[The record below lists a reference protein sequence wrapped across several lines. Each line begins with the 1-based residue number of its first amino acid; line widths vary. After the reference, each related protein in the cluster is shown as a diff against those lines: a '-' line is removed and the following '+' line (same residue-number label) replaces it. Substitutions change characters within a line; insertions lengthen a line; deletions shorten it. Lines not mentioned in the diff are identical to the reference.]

1 MPAVEEV
8 IAVVLVADINIVRV
22 IPVVTPISWP
32 RVDQAE
38 PVPFV
43 LEAGEPADNHEWE
56 ASNPE
61 TVTCAEESAVTRLR
75 DAVAVVSAAL
85 LPAPVIRL
93 PVIRAMV
100 LPGALCF
107 LGALLLVVGFLRL
120 SMLSVPILDL
130 PRLLLSVLL
139 RLTLGGRSR
148 LLLNALLRLTLN
160 RPWLLLSVLL
170 LRLALGRS
178 RLLLRFG
185 LFVRALLRPRRCFLS
200 VCMLLLGIGRS
211 SNTEKY

>member
-32 RVDQAE
+32 WVDQAE

-61 TVTCAEESAVTRLR
+61 TVTCAEESAVTRLW

-200 VCMLLLGIGRS
+200 VCMLLPGIGRS